1 MTAHHALKLYRHPL
15 SGNAHRVELFLHLLN
30 LDYEQIDVDLMGGE
44 QKSESL
50 RALNPKGQVP
60 VLIDGDDVILESTA
74 ILVYLAT
81 KYDNGVWLPQAPE
94 AASAVQF
101 WLTRTNTDIANGPAA
116 ARLVSLFGAPL
127 DRAAA
132 LATGKTALAE
142 LEQTLSNADYLAATH
157 ATIADVAVYAYVAHA
172 PEGGLSL
179 APYPNVLNWISRI
192 QSLPGFV
199 PMQSSTIP
207 DAA

>member
-1 MTAHHALKLYRHPL
+1 MTTNPTLKLYRHPL
-15 SGNAHRVELFLHLLN
+15 SGNAHRVELFLNLLR
-30 LDYEQIDVDLMGGE
+30 LDYEQIDVDLMAGA
-44 QKSESL
+44 QKSESF

-60 VLIDGDDVILESTA
+60 VLIDGDDVITESTA
-74 ILVYLAT
+74 ILVYLAK
-81 KYDNGVWLPQAPE
+81 KYDNGVWLPQAPA

-116 ARLVSLFGAPL
+116 ARLVTLFGAGL
-127 DRAAA
+127 DHADA
-132 LATGKTALAE
+132 LATGKDALAE
-142 LEQTLSNADYLAATH
+142 LEQTLSSADYLAAAH

-179 APYPNVLNWISRI
+179 TPYPNVLNWILRI

>member
-1 MTAHHALKLYRHPL
+1 M
-15 SGNAHRVELFLHLLN
+15 
-30 LDYEQIDVDLMGGE
+30 
-44 QKSESL
+44 
-50 RALNPKGQVP
+50 
-60 VLIDGDDVILESTA
+60 
-74 ILVYLAT
+74 
-81 KYDNGVWLPQAPE
+81 
-94 AASAVQF
+94 QF